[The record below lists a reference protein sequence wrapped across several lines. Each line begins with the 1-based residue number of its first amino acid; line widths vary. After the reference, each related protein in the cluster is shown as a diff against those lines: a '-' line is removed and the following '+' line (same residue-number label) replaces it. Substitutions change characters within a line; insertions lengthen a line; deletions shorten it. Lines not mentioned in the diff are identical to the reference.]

1 MLKPLLVP
9 NYFYCNKL
17 LQFMVKTFDCLPET
31 TRTKLINHLPPIA
44 EMIVNDDDV
53 VAAFVIIAI
62 VLRFS

>member
-9 NYFYCNKL
+9 NYFHCNKL